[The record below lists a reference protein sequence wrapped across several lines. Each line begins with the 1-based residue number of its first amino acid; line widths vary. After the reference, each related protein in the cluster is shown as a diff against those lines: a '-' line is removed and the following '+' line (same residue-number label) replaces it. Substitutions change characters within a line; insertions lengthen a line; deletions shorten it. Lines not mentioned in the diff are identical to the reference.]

1 MINGIKIIG
10 VIFGLIM
17 AYFVFLHHKR
27 KEFSRIQFIFWEMV
41 WFSFILVSLFPEI
54 TSGFIHRL
62 GIERGMDLLTILGF
76 MFLAILTFYNY
87 SAISKFKKKL
97 EENVREET
105 LKNLK

>member
-1 MINGIKIIG
+1 MIASVKIIG

-17 AYFVFLHHKR
+17 AYFVFLHYKR
-27 KEFSRIQFIFWEMV
+27 KEFSRIQFIFWEII

-54 TSGFIHRL
+54 TGGFIHQL

-76 MFLAILTFYNY
+76 MFLAILIFYNY
-87 SAISKFKKKL
+87 AAISKFKKKL
-97 EENVREET
+97 EENVREEA